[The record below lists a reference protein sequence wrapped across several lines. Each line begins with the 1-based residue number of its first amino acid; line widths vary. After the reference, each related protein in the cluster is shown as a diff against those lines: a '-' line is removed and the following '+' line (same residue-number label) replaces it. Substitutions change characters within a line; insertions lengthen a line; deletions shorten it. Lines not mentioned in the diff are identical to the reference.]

1 MRKTLIPFLA
11 LFVSTAPYAVGQTA
25 ANDFEAFRQSLLAGQ
40 NSFRDDLM
48 SNYAEFLD
56 SAWEA
61 FEIFKAQSRNPKP
74 KPATPPTINSP
85 SPQIYSPD
93 HTSVAPD
100 PIPADTLTSS
110 CFTFFGIPIDAPQ
123 TSLRLSGNPMD
134 GSEFAKAWRNYLAE
148 PAAAE
153 LATNLGITAS
163 AIGLNDFLT
172 FEFVTR
178 FVEQKF
184 DDAYSNAQISLAHY
198 LLNALGF
205 DVRIALSGS
214 RALLLVPAQQT
225 IYGRPYLMM
234 DSKKFYVFADNIST
248 SSRIS
253 TCRLPDDAVCGRAL
267 DMHFTSPLDL
277 PMAPREFN
285 LNYGGIVL
293 SGQLN
298 ENIYPLL
305 YHYPQTDMEVY
316 ATSVIDP
323 ELRANLVSQ
332 LKRQLN
338 GRTQLEAANALLQF
352 TQSAL
357 DYATDEVNHGFE
369 KPYFLEEWL
378 YYPKND
384 CEDRAVFY
392 SYMLWNV
399 LGLECQMITYPG
411 HESVALCLD
420 ASIEGDN
427 YRIDGKTFYISDPT
441 YIGAVTGQC
450 MPQFVETTPQIEYHY
465 KR

>member
-1 MRKTLIPFLA
+1 MRKTHILFLT
-11 LFVSTAPYAVGQTA
+11 LFATTAPYAVGQTA
-25 ANDFEAFRQSLLAGQ
+25 ADDFEVFRQSLLAGQ
-40 NSFRDDLM
+40 NEFRDDLM

-56 SAWEA
+56 SAWED

-74 KPATPPTINSP
+74 KPATPPTISP
-85 SPQIYSPD
+85 SLQSDSP
-93 HTSVAPD
+93 TISSTPPE

-110 CFTFFGIPIDAPQ
+110 CFTFLGIPIDAPQ

-134 GSEFAKAWRNYLAE
+134 GSEFAESWRNYLAE
-148 PAAAE
+148 PAAAQ
-153 LATNLGITAS
+153 LATDLGTTAS
-163 AIGLNDFLT
+163 SIGLNDFLT

-184 DDAYSNAQISLAHY
+184 DEACSNAQISLAHY
-198 LLNALGF
+198 LLNSLGY
-205 DVRIALSGS
+205 DVRIALSDS
-214 RALLLVPAQQT
+214 HALLLVPAQQT
-225 IYGRPYLMM
+225 IYGRPYMM
-234 DSKKFYVFADNIST
+234 IDSRKFYVFADNISA

-253 TCRLPDDAVCGRAL
+253 TCRLPDDAVSGRAL

-285 LNYGGIVL
+285 LSYGGISL
-293 SGQLN
+293 NGQLN
-298 ENIYPLL
+298 GNIYPLL

-332 LKRQLN
+332 LKSQLN
-338 GRTQLEAANALLQF
+338 GRTQLEAVNALLQF

-357 DYATDEVNHGFE
+357 DYATDEINHGFE

-399 LGLECQMITYPG
+399 LGVECQMITYPG
-411 HESVALCLD
+411 HESVALRLD
-420 ASIEGDN
+420 TPIEGDN
-427 YRIDGKTFYISDPT
+427 YRIEGQPFYISDPT

-450 MPQFVETTPQIEYHY
+450 MPQFIETSPQIEYHY

>member
-11 LFVSTAPYAVGQTA
+11 LFVTTAPYAVGQTA
-25 ANDFEAFRQSLLAGQ
+25 ADDFEAFRQRLLGEQ
-40 NSFRDDLM
+40 NSFRNKLM

-56 SAWEA
+56 SVWED

-74 KPATPPTINSP
+74 KPATPPTVFP
-85 SPQIYSPD
+85 SPQIYSPNQ
-93 HTSVAPD
+93 TSVSPN

-110 CFTFFGIPIDAPQ
+110 CFTFFGIPIDTPQ
-123 TSLRLSGNPMD
+123 TSLRLSGNPMY
-134 GSEFAKAWRNYLAE
+134 GSEFAEAWRNYLAE

-172 FEFVTR
+172 FEFVTQ

-198 LLNALGF
+198 LLNSLGF
-205 DVRIALSGS
+205 DVRIALSDS
-214 RALLLVPAQQT
+214 HALLLVPVQQT
-225 IYGRPYLMM
+225 IYGRPYLMI
-234 DSKKFYVFADNIST
+234 DSRKFYVFADNIS
-248 SSRIS
+248 SANSRIS
-253 TCRLPDDAVCGRAL
+253 TCRLPDDAVSGRAL

-277 PMAPREFN
+277 PMTPREFN
-285 LNYGGIVL
+285 LNYGGISL

-298 ENIYPLL
+298 ENIYSLL

-332 LKRQLN
+332 LKSQLN
-338 GRTQLEAANALLQF
+338 GRPQLEAVNALLQF

-369 KPYFLEEWL
+369 KAYFLEEWL

-411 HESVALCLD
+411 HESVALRLD
-420 ASIEGDN
+420 TPIEGDN
-427 YRIDGKTFYISDPT
+427 YQIESKTFYISDPT